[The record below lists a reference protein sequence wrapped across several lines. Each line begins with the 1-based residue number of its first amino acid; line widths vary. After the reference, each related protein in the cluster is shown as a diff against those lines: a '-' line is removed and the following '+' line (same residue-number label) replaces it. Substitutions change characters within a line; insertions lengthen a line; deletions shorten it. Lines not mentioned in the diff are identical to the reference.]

1 MSGLDLSLTKFEDD
15 KLGFDSFSAGVAE
28 FTKTESRLPF
38 TLGIYGP
45 WGSGKTTM
53 MNSIQL
59 HLQEETDIKSVWFDA

>member
-15 KLGFDSFSAGVAE
+15 KLGFDSFSAEVAE
-28 FTKTESRLPF
+28 FIKTESRLPF

-53 MNSIQL
+53 LNFI
-59 HLQEETDIKSVWFDA
+59 